1 MSDLI
6 SKINDIFE
14 LKHVSKLGVHQ
25 DLKFLGHRLV
35 KHHDNSISI
44 SLQQDYYLNMLK
56 PFNLHHDNVRP
67 VTTTCAEPPRIPPQD
82 HLSAEDHRQYR
93 QTVGQLIWAS
103 LIRPDLQYPAKTL
116 TRHLQAPS
124 SFDLK
129 NLKHTLR
136 YIKGSQHLRLVLGKD
151 LHRHAGQPLDQLHPL
166 DIKCFTD
173 SDWAGDQETRK
184 STSGFLISILNTP
197 LAFSSKTQGSI
208 AQSSAE
214 AELYAMASGVADAI
228 FIKQLLSEIQEHI
241 GIKTFDIPDH
251 HPVTNK
257 PVPAITVLTDSTSA
271 TSLVQKM
278 GLNRRSKH
286 IELKFL
292 WLQDHHKNGVI
303 KVKRVSSLENPADIF
318 TKNVS
323 ASTLA
328 KHLPACGLQELR
340 VGEGDDNNHHI
351 FHLLTDTKFR
361 KGFHQVQ
368 AQAPSLHLPQEA
380 EEQETDNIFDM
391 DICMIETEDNTT
403 TPLTTT
409 TASTEKTAM
418 QILAEVLQRKKQQQQ
433 KKNEQQQQQI
443 QQQQVE
449 QQVFREHHHPITS
462 RLLTTTTSTTP
473 TTTKEEPQE
482 GYTSERGLSLS
493 SLSSCP
499 RRKRRTSSPGRV
511 KEEEEGKREGERRE
525 EKEEHPHRPSSLAI
539 VPIRRHQKRTIIV
552 ATSSLILF
560 TSSLSSVLASSLPFA
575 IKTIGSINHLYSKVS
590 TISGHL
596 KHLEGHLLSISSWS
610 ISNISCSSCWN
621 ISSSIKSIFSKMAA
635 APSIEASQME
645 ILRTSLRMRSSR
657 SSRTFIQQMLRHQHH
672 QRGQHP
678 SLTSSLPRAPSRQRR
693 RQRSTSSTPSS
704 MTS

>member
-1 MSDLI
+1 MTSLI
-6 SKINDIFE
+6 FYGGLKKALYGLRSSPKLWADHLHSILTSPAINLTQLKADRCVYIGDRVAILVYVDDILVIGEASSCQSLITKINNIFE
-14 LKHVSKLGVHQ
+14 LKHVTKLGVHQ

-35 KHHDNSISI
+35 KHYDGSISI

-56 PFNLHHDNVRP
+56 PYNLHHDNVRP
-67 VTTTCAEPPRIPPQD
+67 VTTTCAEPPRILPQD
-82 HLSAEDHRQYR
+82 HLSPEDHRQYR

-173 SDWAGDQETRK
+173 SDWAGDQESRK

-214 AELYAMASGVADAI
+214 AELYAMASGVAEAI
-228 FIKQLLSEIQEHI
+228 FIKQLLSEVQEHI

-303 KVKRVSSLENPADIF
+303 KVKRVSSLENPSDIF

-328 KHLPACGLQELR
+328 KHLPSCGLQELR
-340 VGEGDDNNHHI
+340 VGEGEDNNHHI

-368 AQAPSLHLPQEA
+368 AQAPSLHLLQEA
-380 EEQETDNIFDM
+380 EDQETDNIDIFDM

-403 TPLTTT
+403 TTPTTTT

-418 QILAEVLQRKKQQQQ
+418 QILAEVLQ
-433 KKNEQQQQQI
+433 
-443 QQQQVE
+443 
-449 QQVFREHHHPITS
+449 
-462 RLLTTTTSTTP
+462 
-473 TTTKEEPQE
+473 KE
-482 GYTSERGLSLS
+482 
-493 SLSSCP
+493 
-499 RRKRRTSSPGRV
+499 
-511 KEEEEGKREGERRE
+511 
-525 EKEEHPHRPSSLAI
+525 
-539 VPIRRHQKRTIIV
+539 
-552 ATSSLILF
+552 
-560 TSSLSSVLASSLPFA
+560 
-575 IKTIGSINHLYSKVS
+575 
-590 TISGHL
+590 
-596 KHLEGHLLSISSWS
+596 
-610 ISNISCSSCWN
+610 
-621 ISSSIKSIFSKMAA
+621 SSSNS
-635 APSIEASQME
+635 
-645 ILRTSLRMRSSR
+645 RDNSSR
-657 SSRTFIQQMLRHQHH
+657 
-672 QRGQHP
+672 
-678 SLTSSLPRAPSRQRR
+678 
-693 RQRSTSSTPSS
+693 
-704 MTS
+704 

>member
-1 MSDLI
+1 MYIGDRVAILVYVDDILVIGEASSCQDLI
-6 SKINDIFE
+6 TKISNTFE
-14 LKHVSKLGVHQ
+14 LKHVTKLGLHP

-35 KHHDNSISI
+35 KHYDGSISI
-44 SLQQDYYLNMLK
+44 SLQQEIYLNMLN
-56 PFNLHHDNVRP
+56 PYNLHHDNVRP
-67 VTTTCAEPPRIPPQD
+67 VTTTCAEPPRILPQD

-93 QTVGQLIWAS
+93 QTVGQLICAS

-173 SDWAGDQETRK
+173 SDWAGDQESRK

-228 FIKQLLSEIQEHI
+228 FIKQLLNEIQEHI

-251 HPVTNK
+251 HPLTNK

-292 WLQDHHKNGVI
+292 WLQDHHKNGVV

-368 AQAPSLHLPQEA
+368 AQAPSLHPPPEA
-380 EEQETDNIFDM
+380 EEQETDNIFDI
-391 DICMIETEDNTT
+391 DICMIETDDTTT
-403 TPLTTT
+403 TPPTTT
-409 TASTEKTAM
+409 TSTEKTAM
-418 QILAEVLQRKKQQQQ
+418 QILAEVLQRKKQ
-433 KKNEQQQQQI
+433 
-443 QQQQVE
+443 
-449 QQVFREHHHPITS
+449 
-462 RLLTTTTSTTP
+462 
-473 TTTKEEPQE
+473 
-482 GYTSERGLSLS
+482 
-493 SLSSCP
+493 
-499 RRKRRTSSPGRV
+499 
-511 KEEEEGKREGERRE
+511 
-525 EKEEHPHRPSSLAI
+525 
-539 VPIRRHQKRTIIV
+539 
-552 ATSSLILF
+552 
-560 TSSLSSVLASSLPFA
+560 
-575 IKTIGSINHLYSKVS
+575 
-590 TISGHL
+590 
-596 KHLEGHLLSISSWS
+596 
-610 ISNISCSSCWN
+610 
-621 ISSSIKSIFSKMAA
+621 
-635 APSIEASQME
+635 
-645 ILRTSLRMRSSR
+645 
-657 SSRTFIQQMLRHQHH
+657 
-672 QRGQHP
+672 
-678 SLTSSLPRAPSRQRR
+678 
-693 RQRSTSSTPSS
+693 
-704 MTS
+704 